1 MVLTHQVREHSIH
14 RRDRRLSM
22 RTESRQSDDPGGK
35 SSSTGL
41 ARLDFSRLGL
51 YRSPRKRIVAG
62 VAGGIGERL
71 GVEPALVRIAF
82 ALLSVAALLGLVL
95 YAVLWAVLPED
106 RGRMK
111 CQPPTARRSAA
122 LVLVVLGVLGL
133 LRPSGLWLGDAIA
146 ASVVM
151 VGLGVAFL
159 WFNASGTER
168 ARWSRNVVRPG
179 SEGAGEAFSPGP
191 KRLIGG
197 AALLVTGVATFL
209 VSTNLLNA
217 APGAVLAV
225 VATVAGL
232 TILFGPWA
240 WRLVGELAEERIE
253 RIRSQERAQMAAH
266 LHDSVLQTL
275 ALIQRSGEPKRMV
288 ALARNQER
296 ELRAWLS
303 GHTSASGDSLAA
315 TVQRLASE
323 VELRFKVPVEVV
335 TVGECSMDERVQSMV
350 EAAREAVVNAA
361 MHSGASQVSVF
372 VEVEPELITAF
383 VRDEGSGFD
392 PDRVAPDRRGIAESI
407 RGRMERCG
415 GTAGIVTEPGSGTEV
430 QLSMPRHR

>member
-1 MVLTHQVREHSIH
+1 MVLTHHVREYRSTYAIGGY
-14 RRDRRLSM
+14 RM
-22 RTESRQSDDPGGK
+22 RTEPRQSDDPGDK
-35 SSSTGL
+35 SSSAGL
-41 ARLDFSRLGL
+41 AGLDFSHLGL

-71 GVEPALVRIAF
+71 GAEPVLVRIAF

-95 YAVLWAVLPED
+95 YVVLWAVLPED
-106 RGRMK
+106 SGRMK
-111 CQPPTARRSAA
+111 RQSPTTRRNVA
-122 LVLVVLGVLGL
+122 LVLVGLGLLGL
-133 LRPSGLWLGDAIA
+133 LRPSGLWMGDAIA
-146 ASVVM
+146 ASVLM

-168 ARWSRNVVRPG
+168 ARWSRSVVLPVP
-179 SEGAGEAFSPGP
+179 EADEAFSPGP
-191 KRLIGG
+191 KRLIAG
-197 AALLVTGVATFL
+197 AALLILGVATFL
-209 VSTNLLNA
+209 VSTNLLDA

-225 VATVAGL
+225 VATMAGL
-232 TILFGPWA
+232 TIIFGPWA
-240 WRLVGELAEERIE
+240 WRLVGELTEERRE

-303 GHTSASGDSLAA
+303 GDTSAQGDSLAA

-335 TVGECSMDERVQSMV
+335 TVGECPMDDRVQSIV
-350 EAAREAVVNAA
+350 EAAREAMVNAA
-361 MHSGASQVSVF
+361 MHSGSTRVSVF

-392 PDRVAPDRRGIAESI
+392 PDRVEPDRRGIAESI
-407 RGRMERCG
+407 RGRMQRSG

-430 QLSMPRHR
+430 QLSMPRNR